1 MQSER
6 ADRFGFVVQTAA
18 LLFACSAFAGYVVA
32 MREEY
37 RAYPA
42 LAVFLGPPA
51 AGAVLFIGA
60 VLGFPDLLGGSRI
73 AFPMNFTLP
82 VVFALLTRVAL
93 VVWASQSSAAFRPF
107 DPIVPALV
115 WEQTTP
121 LVAAAL
127 VQCGVL
133 SGIAALAKRR
143 A

>member
-1 MQSER
+1 MQSEK

-18 LLFACSAFAGYVVA
+18 LLFFCSGLGGAFVA

-37 RAYPA
+37 KAFPA
-42 LAVFLGPPA
+42 LAIFLGPPA

-60 VLGFPDLLGGSRI
+60 VLGFPDLLGGGRI
-73 AFPMNFTLP
+73 AFPMNLTLP
-82 VVFALLTRVAL
+82 IVFALLTRVAL

-115 WEQTTP
+115 WQETTP
-121 LVAAAL
+121 LIAAAL
-127 VQCGVL
+127 VQCAVL

-143 A
+143 V